1 MLMDDLND
9 TIEYAWEKLVEQ
21 CSDLVATIVL
31 SILITR
37 LSKVIFKSC
46 NTKKLD
52 PGADQLAAAASSVI
66 QT

>member
-9 TIEYAWEKLVEQ
+9 AIEYAWEKLVEQ
-21 CSDLVATIVL
+21 CPDLVATTVL

-37 LSKVIFKSC
+37 LTKVIFKSC

-52 PGADQLAAAASSVI
+52 ADAD
-66 QT
+66 